1 MIKKHVPGLAKLLK
15 PVAAAYTHVAGYR
28 QMGLKYDD
36 LLMEER
42 EDVQKVSGRQNRLGQ
57 AGVIGMDCKE
67 HRMHEIRLEK
77 RTEEA

>member
-1 MIKKHVPGLAKLLK
+1 MPGLAKLLK

-42 EDVQKVSGRQNRLGQ
+42 EDVQKVGRVWFGSMDLCGFGGLAGSGLDVNMGWEN
-57 AGVIGMDCKE
+57 V
-67 HRMHEIRLEK
+67 
-77 RTEEA
+77 